1 MVPIKPTLPN
11 PTAATS
17 KYETIRPRAVALA
30 LSFAKVKQKEVRF
43 SDWRELQ
50 LRSFVQHTTLYAV
63 DLQLAYQNDRVS
75 PVAQAMRNLMEIY
88 IWTQYTRKSN
98 ENAKKFYQDAAR
110 DVRDT
115 METLQ
120 KVYTRENNTPEK
132 RLVALLDE
140 MKSEFAKF
148 NVEDYEEAFTR
159 VSDAAKEI
167 GKDHAHGP
175 IYKVASKF
183 AHPTALLLIMEKPVP
198 GLIDSFY
205 QGGVELALACLLEV
219 ENSIRDVYPDFVVEG

>member
-1 MVPIKPTLPN
+1 
-11 PTAATS
+11 
-17 KYETIRPRAVALA
+17 
-30 LSFAKVKQKEVRF
+30 
-43 SDWRELQ
+43 
-50 LRSFVQHTTLYAV
+50 
-63 DLQLAYQNDRVS
+63 
-75 PVAQAMRNLMEIY
+75 MEIY

-183 AHPTALLLIMEKPVP
+183 AHPTALLLITEKPVP

>member
-1 MVPIKPTLPN
+1 LVPIKPTLPN
-11 PTAATS
+11 PIAAAL

-30 LSFAKVKQKEVRF
+30 LSFAKAKQKEVRF

-50 LRSFVQHTTLYAV
+50 IRSFVEHTTLSAV

-75 PVAQAMRNLMEIY
+75 PVAQAMRSLMEIY
-88 IWTQYTRKSN
+88 IWTQYTRRSE
-98 ENAKKFYQDAAR
+98 ENAKRFYQDAAR

-115 METLQ
+115 MEVLQ
-120 KVYTRENNTPEK
+120 KSYTKQNNAPEEK
-132 RLVALLDE
+132 LVSTLDE
-140 MKSEFAKF
+140 MRSNFAKF
-148 NVEDYEEAFTR
+148 NVEDYDEDFTR

-205 QGGVELALACLLEV
+205 QGGVDLALACLLEV